1 MITVDK
7 ERCKRDGICA
17 AECPMGIIRLKDQ
30 EGYPQM
36 IPGGEQA
43 CIECGHCVAVCP
55 QGALTHMRVPLEA
68 CPPIL
73 RELTVTHDE
82 AVQFLRSRRSIR
94 VFDDRSVEED
104 KIRTLI
110 EIARYAPS
118 ASNAQP
124 VCWTVFTDRAR
135 LKELSRITVEW
146 MRRVIEK
153 GPPPNLAGYLPLVVA
168 AWDAGYDSVLRNA
181 PVLILASAPAEATNG
196 LVDVTLALA
205 YLDLVAPTLDL
216 GTCWAGLLQGALLW
230 WRPLKEAVGLPEGH
244 SHHYP
249 MMLGYPKYKYY
260 RLPERNPPHIVWR

>member
-7 ERCKRDGICA
+7 DKCKRDGICA

-36 IPGGEQA
+36 IPGGEQT
-43 CIECGHCVAVCP
+43 CLECGHCVAVCP
-55 QGALTHMRVPLEA
+55 QGALTHRGVPVEA

-73 RELTVTHDE
+73 GGLTVSHDQ
-82 AVQFLRSRRSIR
+82 AVQFLRCRRSIR
-94 VFDDRSVEED
+94 VYEERPVEEE
-104 KIRTLI
+104 KIRRLI
-110 EIARYAPS
+110 GIARYAPS

-124 VCWTVFTDRAR
+124 VHWTVFTDRAR
-135 LKELSRITVEW
+135 LGELSRMTVEW

-181 PVLILASAPAEATNG
+181 PVLILASAPEEATNG
-196 LVDVTLALA
+196 LVDVALALA
-205 YLDLVAPTLDL
+205 YLELAAPSLGL
-216 GTCWAGLLQGALLW
+216 GTCWAGLLQGALLR
-230 WRPLKEAVGLPEGH
+230 WRPLKEAVGLPDGH

-249 MMLGYPKYKYY
+249 MMLGYPKYRYH
-260 RLPERNPPHIVWR
+260 RLPERKPPSIAWR